1 MRDSLSFVTR
11 LGGTR
16 LGITGLSL
24 AVLIAGQTPA
34 LAAAKTPDNPN
45 GCQIIER
52 HDRSAD
58 NSGSLSSSVTAGN
71 GRVSG
76 SSGAGG
82 GSVTV
87 HSGNGSGSSVATT
100 GSAGGGD
107 TTAMVASG
115 DGGCT
120 IYVDPGDRREPR
132 K

>member
-1 MRDSLSFVTR
+1 MRDRFVFMAG
-11 LGGTR
+11 LG
-16 LGITGLSL
+16 L
-24 AVLIAGQTPA
+24 AALIATQAPA

-45 GCQIIER
+45 GCQVIER

-58 NSGSLSSSVTAGN
+58 NSGSLSSGVTAGN

-76 SSGAGG
+76 SSSAGG

-100 GSAGGGD
+100 GSSGGGD

-120 IYVDPGDRREPR
+120 IYVDPGDQKEPR

>member
-1 MRDSLSFVTR
+1 MRDRFAF
-11 LGGTR
+11 
-16 LGITGLSL
+16 ITGLGL
-24 AVLIAGQTPA
+24 AALIAAQAPA

-45 GCQIIER
+45 GCQVIER

-76 SSGAGG
+76 SSSAGG
-82 GSVTV
+82 GTVTV
-87 HSGNGSGSSVATT
+87 HSGNGSSSVATS
-100 GSAGGGD
+100 GSTGGGGS
-107 TTAMVASG
+107 TAMVASG

-120 IYVDPGDRREPR
+120 IYVDPGDRKEPQ

>member
-1 MRDSLSFVTR
+1 MRDNFAFLAAF
-11 LGGTR
+11 
-16 LGITGLSL
+16 GLIG
-24 AVLIAGQTPA
+24 LIAAQAPA

-58 NSGSLSSSVTAGN
+58 NTGSSVSSSVTAGG

-76 SSGAGG
+76 SSSAGG

-87 HSGNGSGSSVATT
+87 HSGNGSGSSVATASST
-100 GSAGGGD
+100 GGGG
-107 TTAMVASG
+107 TSAMVASG

-120 IYVDPGDRREPR
+120 IYVDPGDRKEP
-132 K
+132 